1 MSKEDE
7 QARFIRLASLI
18 QVTPAQLARHAV
30 RPLAPPADRLP
41 DGWVVPSACRDV
53 LSITDGLDLF
63 SADPSHVFRL
73 WGAHDYDVCARYG
86 GPIFAQAGQDGLFPI
101 YGDIPHLT
109 SVSIADGCVV
119 ATDWEVYGQA
129 EHGWRAV
136 IAADLSEYLRT
147 VILVREA
154 YGDEEDCPSDWWGPT
169 PSRENATVGNDQR
182 LDSR

>member
-129 EHGWRAV
+129 QHGWRAV

-154 YGDEEDCPSDWWGPT
+154 YGDEEDCPSDWWGPYAIQGKRYD
-169 PSRENATVGNDQR
+169 RE
-182 LDSR
+182 